1 MPEKDSLNIYT
12 DGSSYSSPRRGG
24 VGIRFVLI
32 DGEGNEIVQE
42 SAFPGYKTA
51 TNNQMELQAPILAL
65 RKAKRLG
72 LTNGVRKIIVHTDS
86 MYVCENY
93 RRAMF
98 KWPGTGWSKRGG
110 APVLNA
116 ELWKELVGLMR
127 SMRCIVEFQW
137 VKGHSKDPH
146 NKAVDK
152 LAKQS
157 ARQATQP
164 PLVPVSV
171 RRKRTKEKVEPGSV
185 RMRGQRL
192 TIRVITCEYLR
203 VQQVW
208 KYKYEVLSKAS
219 PFFGKVDWIYSP
231 KDLLVRDGHHY
242 HVRVNDDQSYP
253 QIMRV
258 FREIER

>member
-1 MPEKDSLNIYT
+1 
-12 DGSSYSSPRRGG
+12 
-24 VGIRFVLI
+24 VLI
-32 DGEGNEIVQE
+32 NGEGNEVVRE
-42 SAFPGYKTA
+42 STFPGYKTA

-65 RKAKRLG
+65 REAKRLG
-72 LTNGVRKIIVHTDS
+72 LTDGLSKIIVHTDS
-86 MYVCENY
+86 MYVCDNY
-93 RRAMF
+93 KRAMF
-98 KWPGTGWSKRGG
+98 TWPRTGWSKRGG

-116 ELWKELVGLMR
+116 ELWKELIRLIR
-127 SMRCIVEFQW
+127 SMRCIVEFRW

-157 ARQATQP
+157 ASHANQS
-164 PLVPVSV
+164 PLAQVSV
-171 RRKRTKEKVEPGSV
+171 RRKRTKQKVEPGGV
-185 RMRGQRL
+185 KMRGQRL

-219 PFFGKVDWIYSP
+219 PFFGKVDWIYSS

-242 HVRVNDDQSYP
+242 HVRLNEDQSYP